1 MRTKVTCSV
10 LSLFIC
16 SHSMLILQYTKRRL
30 LVVDLVAAFVLF
42 IFMLVLLRFFAL
54 LPFLGE

>member
-1 MRTKVTCSV
+1 
-10 LSLFIC
+10 
-16 SHSMLILQYTKRRL
+16 MLILQYTKRRL